1 MMLRIGL
8 RFHRTGMMATAAIA
22 GLNGILQS
30 LGFKAIVGNSEAAR
44 QQFGLQMQ
52 LLGRQ
57 VSYLVPL
64 PVHPETLAGYVQW
77 RVFGFFPLIFGFWA
91 LMAGSGVIRG
101 DEERGLLELWLAN
114 RISRSRLT
122 AARSGAFVIAVG
134 GAIVVACVLT
144 AFGANAAASPLP
156 IDGLLANG
164 AALLALTAACFGI
177 ALLIAQFADSRR
189 VAAGVGAIV
198 LLGLFLLNSFGRTLD
213 ELARVRGISPFFY
226 YDRVNG
232 LSPGGHVDWV
242 STLDLVVAALVLIVL
257 AGFAFARRDLGS
269 GLVRRRPVERPPV
282 TEASRNPLL
291 RLPVLAAIYEQ
302 RYPNATFVITGHLGF
317 AKDNEGRWRKI
328 VQSGPAVLEDD
339 VEVQANAC
347 VDRASIGET
356 RVGKGTRIDNLV
368 QVGHGS
374 RVGNN
379 TLLCAQVGLA
389 GSTEVGDN
397 VILAGQV
404 GVAGHCK
411 IGDGVIAT
419 AQSGIPNDVAAG
431 KVVSGYPAIDNKLW
445 LRCVAVFNRL
455 PELLKRVRGRE

>member
-1 MMLRIGL
+1 MKLGEIAATLGARLENGSPETEI
-8 RFHRTGMMATAAIA
+8 TGVA
-22 GLNGILQS
+22 GIEEAGAGQITFVANPRYAG
-30 LGFKAIVGNSEAAR
+30 AAR
-44 QQFGLQMQ
+44 
-52 LLGRQ
+52 
-57 VSYLVPL
+57 
-64 PVHPETLAGYVQW
+64 T
-77 RVFGFFPLIFGFWA
+77 
-91 LMAGSGVIRG
+91 
-101 DEERGLLELWLAN
+101 
-114 RISRSRLT
+114 T
-122 AARSGAFVIAVG
+122 K
-134 GAIVVACVLT
+134 
-144 AFGANAAASPLP
+144 AAAVIVAEDFPA
-156 IDGLLANG
+156 ANT
-164 AALLALTAACFGI
+164 ALL
-177 ALLIAQFADSRR
+177 R
-189 VAAGVGAIV
+189 
-198 LLGLFLLNSFGRTLD
+198 
-213 ELARVRGISPFFY
+213 
-226 YDRVNG
+226 
-232 LSPGGHVDWV
+232 
-242 STLDLVVAALVLIVL
+242 
-257 AGFAFARRDLGS
+257 
-269 GLVRRRPVERPPV
+269 
-282 TEASRNPLL
+282 SRNPYLDFARAIELFYRPPKYAVGVHSTAVVHPSSKIGKNASIGPYVVVDEDVQIGKNCVLL
-291 RLPVLAAIYEQ
+291 AHAVIYRGARIGNNFLAHAHAVVRENCRLGDNVTLQ
-302 RYPNATFVITGHLGF
+302 NGVVIGGDGFGF

-431 KVVSGYPAIDNKLW
+431 KVVSGYPAIDNRLW

-455 PELLKRVRGRE
+455 PELLKIVRGRGE